1 MSNTLTCDPY
11 VAGTISMRRRR
22 SGDQASSAGTS
33 GRCLASEQA
42 QLTPLL
48 SWLGSDGLQ
57 VIRGL
62 WHGSDEWPWSSSC
75 LGMEV
80 IYAMKLKSIT
90 YAIRVPEC
98 WLTTWLHLQLIW
110 RCKSPKL
117 CKVIIHLASCTLQ
130 GWEVGFSVP
139 LKGGRYAP
147 VTPQGWEVGASVPL
161 GGGKYAPVPLNPW
174 YCILLYLYT
183 MSWCLGTT
191 HPLKPSP
198 LIDNIS
204 TNISKYT

>member
-1 MSNTLTCDPY
+1 MLQALSPWEEEGAATKHRQQELQED
-11 VAGTISMRRRR
+11 VRQVSRR
-22 SGDQASSAGTS
+22 SSLHSSHGWEVMDCKWYAVFGMQVMSDQWSSA
-33 GRCLASEQA
+33 
-42 QLTPLL
+42 
-48 SWLGSDGLQ
+48 
-57 VIRGL
+57 
-62 WHGSDEWPWSSSC
+62 C

-139 LKGGRYAP
+139 LRGGRYAP
-147 VTPQGWEVGASVPL
+147 VPL
-161 GGGKYAPVPLNPW
+161 RGGK
-174 YCILLYLYT
+174 
-183 MSWCLGTT
+183 
-191 HPLKPSP
+191 
-198 LIDNIS
+198 
-204 TNISKYT
+204 